1 MRATEDRSLSQLK
14 NTAAGLTVR
23 EIDPTDPAALERFL
37 DLTEE
42 YYREDWP
49 EEIGRANW
57 RERYKDHLLARCK
70 SDPKRWLWL
79 LHFNDELVGLANF
92 YIVGASGDRIG
103 SIAEV
108 YVRASAR
115 NRKIGTQVFEMAKH
129 EMRKAGAT
137 RIKASVQMDELGR
150 VKFWETL
157 GFRIERLHM
166 VLDLDVTGEL

>member
-1 MRATEDRSLSQLK
+1 LSKLK

-23 EIDPTDPAALERFL
+23 EIDPNDPVALEQFL

-49 EEIGRANW
+49 DETRRTNW

-70 SDPKRWLWL
+70 SDPRRWLWL
-79 LHFNDELVGLANF
+79 LYSNEELVGLANF
-92 YIVGASGDRIG
+92 YIIGASGDRIG
-103 SIAEV
+103 NLAEV

-115 NRKIGTQVFEMAKH
+115 NRKIGTHVFAMAKD
-129 EMRKAGAT
+129 EMREAGAT
-137 RIKASVQMDELGR
+137 RIKASVQVDELGR

-166 VLDLDVTGEL
+166 VMDLDVTNEL